1 MRITRRRTLAVA
13 VPALAGL
20 VLAVALWAAPV
31 RAERPATMSGLQLS
45 TDGTHWGTSLSDPLF
60 DPERRLSPGDTA
72 TRVLY
77 VRNHGAEDSR
87 AQVTVGIHD
96 DRAVDG
102 ARWAV
107 VAARTDSGRWTYLRD
122 PDSVLVL
129 RDLRL
134 APGDVRRV
142 EVQATVNALAADA
155 AMGRELQ
162 VDLDV
167 SPLGASHD
175 TVSAVA
181 AWWSPAGQARLVAA
195 TLGGVVAL
203 SALVLARG
211 RRREAHT

>member
-1 MRITRRRTLAVA
+1 VRTTRRRTLAVA

-31 RAERPATMSGLQLS
+31 RAERPAAMTGLQLS
-45 TDGTHWGTSLSDPLF
+45 TDGSDWGTSLTDPLF
-60 DPERRLSPGDTA
+60 DPDHRLSPGDTA

-77 VRNHGAEDSR
+77 VRNDGAADSR
-87 AQVTVGIHD
+87 AQVTLGIHD
-96 DRAVDG
+96 DRTVDG
-102 ARWAV
+102 ATWAV

-167 SPLGASHD
+167 RPLGASHD
-175 TVSAVA
+175 MVSAA
-181 AWWSPAGQARLVAA
+181 ATWWSPSGLARLVAA
-195 TLGGVVAL
+195 TLGGAVAL
-203 SALVLARG
+203 SALALARG
-211 RRREAHT
+211 RRREALP